1 MKLRMKFPSWR
12 NVVCAHMMEDML
24 FKKEQ
29 GPHDPVC
36 DLAAEYRAMM
46 QGEQEAC
53 IRRRKQK
60 EEPSRSNINNKQPFE
75 HAPKIQALKHT
86 MEEERQDHERQ
97 QTCLMEDNRIYFK
110 KAGIVKEDKDGR

>member
-1 MKLRMKFPSWR
+1 MKFPSWR
-12 NVVCAHMMEDML
+12 NVVCAHMMENML

-36 DLAAEYRAMM
+36 DLVKEYRAMM

-60 EEPSRSNINNKQPFE
+60 EEPSRSNIDNKQPFE
-75 HAPKIQALKHT
+75 HAPKIQALKHKL
-86 MEEERQDHERQ
+86 EEERHEHERQ
-97 QTCLMEDNRIYFK
+97 QTCLMEDFRFERTT
-110 KAGIVKEDKDGR
+110 ARFERETTVE

>member
-1 MKLRMKFPSWR
+1 MKFPSWR

-36 DLAAEYRAMM
+36 DLATEYRAMM
-46 QGEQEAC
+46 QGVQEAC
-53 IRRRKQK
+53 IRRRRQK
-60 EEPSRSNINNKQPFE
+60 EEPSRSNINNKQQFE
-75 HAPKIQALKHT
+75 HAPKIQAPKHT
-86 MEEERQDHERQ
+86 MEEGHEHERQ
-97 QTCLMEDNRIYFK
+97 QTCLMEHNRIYYK